1 MALNILKETRKN
13 KNPRAVLSS
22 KLQFLKYLAI
32 EEEQYKNDRTYKI
45 IDRWTLGLTVSL
57 NIV

>member
-32 EEEQYKNDRTYKI
+32 EEQYKNDRTYKI

>member
-1 MALNILKETRKN
+1 MALNVLKETRKD

-32 EEEQYKNDRTYKI
+32 EEQYKNDRTYKI
-45 IDRWTLGLTVSL
+45 IDGHLD
-57 NIV
+57 